1 MVFQKPQDATHIRR
15 RWWHPTILNVVHHTL
30 IQAGR
35 HLSTAVVF
43 ARPHCGWE
51 GEKALHRP
59 LRQTTR
65 FLSWRRK
72 WSLWS
77 TYITNRSP
85 FHVGT
90 RLDVGGEMN
99 NNSRSVSSGHCKLL
113 SSLSI
118 PDLNLQKTKV
128 IFFLPVS
135 FSFRPCAGVCLH
147 LSLCPSLLCA
157 AVSCNRCAKKF
168 LFWET
173 RSSSLWT
180 LCIVDSYT
188 LMQLSSLRNQQNG
201 AFNKEVIDRF
211 VMSIKHYAV
220 RIINSRLR
228 SD

>member
-65 FLSWRRK
+65 FSSWRRK

-99 NNSRSVSSGHCKLL
+99 NNRRSVSSGHCKLL

-128 IFFLPVS
+128 IFF
-135 FSFRPCAGVCLH
+135 CLYPSH
-147 LSLCPSLLCA
+147 LDRVQEFACIF
-157 AVSCNRCAKKF
+157 RCARPSSVQLSHATDVQKMF